1 MSFENVFLNYLK
13 VYAELLIKRL
23 DTRYLYFQII
33 DLYKSVEKTIEFE
46 IRYVGWLM
54 GAKRAPNLPASI
66 FRRDILIATSFYKCN
81 TRNAVILNL
90 AAFAGT
96 GDPRFLSNIEREKY
110 NFLQFEK
117 DLYDEYSYYFN
128 LLPTRKKI
136 RLLK

>member
-23 DTRYLYFQII
+23 DTRCLYFQII

-54 GAKRAPNLPASI
+54 GAKRAPNLSAEI
-66 FRRDILIATSFYKCN
+66 FRRDILTATSCYKCN

-96 GDPRFLSNIEREKY
+96 GDSRFLYNIEIEKY

-128 LLPTRKKI
+128 LLRVRRKI
-136 RLLK
+136 RPIK